1 MKKKSR
7 LFALLGVL
15 GLVALTGAVG
25 AEGAIKAPV
34 ETFCMCACPGG
45 TVICVGSI
53 NGDCGVA
60 CAQAMQL
67 CPSDM

>member
-7 LFALLGVL
+7 LFALVGVL
-15 GLVALTGAVG
+15 GLVALTGA
-25 AEGAIKAPV
+25 EGAGIKPPI
-34 ETFCMCACPGG
+34 ETFCMCACPDG

-53 NGDCGVA
+53 NGDCGAA
-60 CAQAMQL
+60 CAQAVQN